1 MKVFKRKRAGA
12 EVTRTEAMHCIPVK
26 NSAVQESCG
35 ESGQV
40 LLGYDLEVRP
50 SIGRLIG
57 FFFGSAERIVKRK
70 LQLDELGTL
79 VWNLLDG
86 QRSVGQVVQEFAA
99 IQRLHPREAET
110 AVTLFLRQ
118 LGKRGLIGMK

>member
-1 MKVFKRKRAGA
+1 MKVFKRKRAGS

-26 NSAVQESCG
+26 NVVVQESCG

-40 LLGYDLEVRP
+40 LLYYDLEVRP

-57 FFFGSAERIVKRK
+57 FFFGRADRIIKRK

-86 QRSVGQVVQEFAA
+86 QRSVGQIILEFATM
-99 IQRLHPREAET
+99 QRLHPKEAET
-110 AVTLFLRQ
+110 AVALFLPQ